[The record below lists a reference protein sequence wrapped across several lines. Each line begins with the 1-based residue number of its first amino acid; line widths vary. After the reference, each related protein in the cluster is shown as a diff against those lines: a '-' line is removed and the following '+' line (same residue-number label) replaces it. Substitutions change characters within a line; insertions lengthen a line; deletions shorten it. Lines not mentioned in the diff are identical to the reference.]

1 MFDGARVL
9 VTGASGLIGRNLVR
23 RLVAEG
29 ARVRATV
36 FRTPPPADEPTVD
49 WMPVD
54 LTRGEDCA
62 RAVAGMDFVF
72 MNAAST
78 AGAAVMA
85 RTPLAQVTPNVL
97 MNTQM
102 LQAAWEAKVAKF
114 CFVSSSAAYPPS
126 GDRPVREAEMFE
138 GDPYDAYFAVGWM
151 KRYAE
156 VLCRTYAE
164 RITPAMPCVVIR
176 PSNIYGPFD
185 KFDPKTSHVTAAL
198 IRRVATGENPMTIWG
213 TGDDVRDLIHVD
225 DFLDGMLA
233 VFGQVERFD
242 AVNVASGTGVTVR
255 AVLETLLDIAGQRD
269 VEVRYDATKPQMI
282 PIRLIDTTLAAE
294 RYGFRARIPLREGLA
309 RTLDWYRAHGAAH
322 PR

>member
-1 MFDGARVL
+1 
-9 VTGASGLIGRNLVR
+9 
-23 RLVAEG
+23 
-29 ARVRATV
+29 VRATLL
-36 FRTPPPADEPTVD
+36 RNPA
-49 WMPVD
+49 PVVHPEVEYVRAD
-54 LTRGEDCA
+54 LTRAEDCA
-62 RAVAGMDFVF
+62 RVVHGVDHVF
-72 MNAAST
+72 LCAAST
-78 AGAAVMA
+78 SGARAIA
-85 RTPLAQVTPNVL
+85 HTPLVHVTPNVL
-97 MNTQM
+97 MNAQM
-102 LQAAWEAKVAKF
+102 LQAAWEARVSRF
-114 CFVSSSAAYPPS
+114 CFVSSSVAYPPS
-126 GDRPVREAEMFE
+126 GDRPVRETEMFA
-138 GDPYDAYFAVGWM
+138 GDPPDVYFHAGWM